1 MMKVLHFGAGKI
13 GRGFIGAALI
23 SAGYKVTFADVDSK
37 MVSLLNREGG
47 YTVHIMD
54 KESRDIRVEGVSAV
68 LSSSEDVIRAFVE
81 ADLVTTA
88 VSVRILPLVAP
99 VIASGIEARRSAG
112 VETPLNVIA
121 CENGVRATSMLKGFV
136 YEHLEDIAWV
146 QEHVGF
152 VDCSVDRIVPP
163 ISFGN
168 PLDVAVE
175 KFYEWN
181 VEREALKGTL
191 LPIQGMN
198 LVDDLEAHIERKLFT
213 LNTGHCATAYL
224 GSLKGYTYIFEALGD
239 SELLSLVRSIMRQS
253 GDALVMKHG
262 LDKDEEYEYIELI
275 LNRFRNPYLKDT
287 VARVGRDPMRK
298 LSAPLY
304 FSYPLMMARRLN
316 LPFDQLA
323 LAAAAGFRFYDASDP
338 QSITLR
344 EIIKERGIEAAVRE
358 VTGIKDDTIIAAIA
372 SSYAQIPSIL

>member
-1 MMKVLHFGAGKI
+1 MMNSLHFGAGKI
-13 GRGFIGAALI
+13 GRGFIGATLV
-23 SAGYKVTFADVDSK
+23 SAGYKVTFADVDPRI
-37 MVSLLNREGG
+37 VSLLNKEGG

-54 KESRDIRVEGVSAV
+54 KDSRDIRIEGVSAV
-68 LSSSEDVIRAFVE
+68 LTSSEDVIRSFVE

-88 VSVRILPLVAP
+88 VSVKVLPLVAP
-99 VIASGIEARRSAG
+99 VIASGIEARQSAG
-112 VETPLNVIA
+112 VETPLNIIA

-136 YEHLEDIAWV
+136 YEHLEDIAWA

-175 KFYEWN
+175 EFYEWN
-181 VEREALKGTL
+181 IERGTLKGTL
-191 LPIQGMN
+191 PSIQGMN

-287 VARVGRDPMRK
+287 VARVGRDPIRK

-304 FSYPLMMARRLN
+304 FSYPLMMARSLN
-316 LPFDQLA
+316 LPFDRLA

-358 VTGIKDDTIIAAIA
+358 VTDIKDDIVIDAII
-372 SSYAQIPSIL
+372 SSYEQIPSIV